1 MDRLNHRLSKTRDLG
16 RVTFTY
22 QKYLND
28 GGAHRCGTTPT
39 HDPAEIP
46 TSIADKIQQL
56 SKNIFE
62 TLNLSGIARIDFLYQ
77 PETQELFANEI
88 NPMPG
93 TLYHHLWKKSG
104 VETDAHPK
112 P

>member
-1 MDRLNHRLSKTRDLG
+1 MI
-16 RVTFTY
+16 
-22 QKYLND
+22 
-28 GGAHRCGTTPT
+28 
-39 HDPAEIP
+39 PAEIP

-104 VETDAHPK
+104 VETGQLIQNLLDVAVHK
-112 P
+112 HRETIKKNRYFSSSLLDEIKGSKVSDV